1 MTCDR
6 RHFMR
11 LGFGS
16 ALASAIGLPLAARS
30 ALVGAA
36 PAAGAGAR
44 TALPRARA
52 CILLFM
58 HGGPSQIDTFDPKPG
73 HAHAAGVKGI
83 STRVSGM
90 QLSEL
95 LPLLGKQAHRLAV
108 VRSIASKEGNHVR
121 ARHLMHTGYVPQA
134 GVKHPAFGSITAAE
148 IGKSDL
154 PGYISINGP
163 GAEAGFLGGA
173 YSPFE
178 VMNPENPVKNL
189 ERSPAVDQARFD
201 DRLALWRGLEDRFGQ
216 KHDQPSVK
224 SQRAVAEQA
233 VRLMNAT
240 GRIAFETSRE
250 PEAVRK
256 RYGDGKFALGC
267 LMARRLVEAGVVFV
281 EVNLPG
287 WDTHQNN
294 LPRVKALTAELDRG
308 MSNLLDDLSAH
319 GLLDSTLV
327 VWTGD
332 FGRTPAINDKGGRDH
347 YPQVTPAVLAGGGVR
362 GGQVI
367 GATDAAGENIVDGKV
382 TVPDLY
388 ATIAQALGIDP
399 DEQRMS
405 PVGRPISTVDNGTVM
420 RGLF

>member
-1 MTCDR
+1 MTCCDR

-16 ALASAIGLPLAARS
+16 ALATAIGLPLARS
-30 ALVGAA
+30 SLLRAA
-36 PAAGAGAR
+36 PAA
-44 TALPRARA
+44 RAAVPKAKA

-73 HAHAAGVKGI
+73 HANAAGVKAIG
-83 STRVSGM
+83 TKVAGM
-90 QLSEL
+90 QFSEF

-108 VRSIASKEGNHVR
+108 VRSIVNKEGNHIR
-121 ARHLMHTGYVPQA
+121 ARHLMHTGYMPQA
-134 GVKHPAFGSITAAE
+134 GVRHPAFGSIAAAE
-148 IGKSDL
+148 IGRSDL
-154 PGYISINGP
+154 PGYVSINGP
-163 GAEAGFLGGA
+163 GADAGFLGGA
-173 YSPFE
+173 YAPFE

-189 ERSPAVDQARFD
+189 VRSPAVDQARFD

-216 KHDQPSVK
+216 KHAQQSVK
-224 SQRAVAEQA
+224 SQRAVGEQA
-233 VRLMNAT
+233 VRLMNAA
-240 GRIAFETSRE
+240 GRVAFETGRE
-250 PEAVRK
+250 PETVRK

-267 LMARRLVEAGVVFV
+267 LMARRLIQAGVVFV

-294 LPRVKALTAELDRG
+294 LERVKLLTAELDRG
-308 MSNLLDDLSAH
+308 MSALLDDLAAS

-332 FGRTPAINDKGGRDH
+332 FGRTPTINDKGGRDH

-367 GATDAAGENIVDGKV
+367 GATDAAGASVVDGKV
-382 TVPDLY
+382 AVADLY
-388 ATIAQALGIDP
+388 ATVAQALAIDP

-405 PVGRPISTVDNGTVM
+405 PVGRPISTVDSGTVI
-420 RGLF
+420 RGLL